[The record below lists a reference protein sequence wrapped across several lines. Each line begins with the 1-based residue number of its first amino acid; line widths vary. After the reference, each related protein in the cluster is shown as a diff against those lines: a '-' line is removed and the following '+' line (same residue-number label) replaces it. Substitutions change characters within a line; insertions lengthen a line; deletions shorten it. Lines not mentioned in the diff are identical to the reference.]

1 MSLHQNSYSRRSI
14 AGFAVYMLNNSI
26 DNVKTSRIT
35 TFVPNNNLKKYEF
48 ASKFIFK
55 QYRVRKSFPE
65 SSAFQYPEKTMD
77 GTKTNN
83 TSAESPIFQL

>member
-1 MSLHQNSYSRRSI
+1 MSLHQNSYPRRSI

-35 TFVPNNNLKKYEF
+35 MVVPNNNLKKYEI

-55 QYRVRKSFPE
+55 Q
-65 SSAFQYPEKTMD
+65 
-77 GTKTNN
+77 
-83 TSAESPIFQL
+83 